1 MKKLL
6 IILAITLSL
15 STLSACNS
23 GPNVPSF
30 VKTGNEYEVSFTGR
44 STQNVKVLEIG
55 ESGWIKVDGRYGVMW
70 INIPELKYIRPL

>member
-30 VKTGNEYEVSFTGR
+30 VKTGNEYEVTIGG

-70 INIPELKYIRPL
+70 LNIPELKYIRPL